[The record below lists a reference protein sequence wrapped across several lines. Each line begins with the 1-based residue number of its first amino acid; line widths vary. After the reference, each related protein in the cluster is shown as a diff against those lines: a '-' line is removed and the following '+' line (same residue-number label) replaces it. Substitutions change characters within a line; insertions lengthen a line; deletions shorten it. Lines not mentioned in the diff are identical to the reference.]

1 MKIIIDKNSILLPIS
16 KLVGITEKR
25 SLMPILS
32 NILIDFG
39 KKQTTIYSTDLE
51 LSAIGFIDYRSPEEK
66 KIVIHGRKFLEI
78 LREMDSGEIALQI
91 EENTLAIKQKQT
103 EIVLSLQDPD
113 EFPEVKKIG
122 GNEEIV
128 IDGTTLLEMIE
139 KVSFAISVDE
149 TRYILTGMHISGKDG
164 SMVVVGTDGFRMAFY
179 QKQIEGMKNF
189 KGITIPKRSL
199 SEMERVIDEGEKV
212 IMTIDD
218 KHVQIS
224 TQNVIVVSRV
234 IEGSFPDYENVIPQ
248 GNDNT
253 VVLEKESFVRGL
265 KKVSS
270 IIGRS
275 EPIKMSLAKGKL
287 EMEAESDI
295 GRAKEVIDI
304 DYNGES
310 TTMNFNVRFVMDVV
324 SHIGGNVVIMSAP
337 TTYGAVLFR
346 EENNEF
352 YKNIVMPIRI

>member
-16 KLVGITEKR
+16 KIVGITEKR

-32 NILIDFG
+32 NILIDFE
-39 KKQTTIYSTDLE
+39 KTQTTVYSTDLE
-51 LSAIGFIDYRSPEEK
+51 LSAIGFIDFKAPEEK

-78 LREMDSGEIALQI
+78 LKEMDSGEITLQI
-91 EENTLAIKQKQT
+91 EENILAIKQKQT

-113 EFPEVKKIG
+113 EFPEVKKIT

-128 IDGTTLLEMIE
+128 IDGSTFLEMIE

-149 TRYILTGMHISGKDG
+149 TRYILTGMYISGRDG

-179 QKQIEGMKNF
+179 QRQIEGMKSF

-199 SEMERVIDEGEKV
+199 NEMERVIDEGEKV
-212 IMTIDD
+212 TMIIDD

-224 TQNVIVVSRV
+224 TKNIIVVSRV

-248 GNDNT
+248 TNDNVIT
-253 VVLEKESFVRGL
+253 LEKELFIRGL

-275 EPIKMSLAKGKL
+275 EPIKMSLSKGKL

-295 GRAKEVIDI
+295 GRAKELLDI
-304 DYNGES
+304 DYNGET

-324 SHIGGNVVIMSAP
+324 SHIEGNSVIMSAP
-337 TTYGAVLFR
+337 TTYGAVLFK

>member
-1 MKIIIDKNSILLPIS
+1 MNIIVDKNSILLPVS

-39 KKQTTIYSTDLE
+39 KASTTVYSTDLE
-51 LSAIGFIDYRSPEEK
+51 LSAIGLIEYKVPEEK

-78 LREMDSGEIALQI
+78 LREMDSGEIMLQV
-91 EENTLAIKQKQT
+91 EENILTIKQKQT
-103 EIVLSLQDPD
+103 EIVLSLQDPE
-113 EFPEVKKIG
+113 EFPEVKKVSG
-122 GNEEIV
+122 GEELV
-128 IDGTTLLEMIE
+128 IDGSTFLELIE
-139 KVSFAISVDE
+139 KVSFAISLDE

-164 SMVVVGTDGFRMAFY
+164 NIIVVGTDGFRMAFY

-199 SEMERVIDEGEKV
+199 SEMERIISEGEKV
-212 IMTIDD
+212 IMTIEE
-218 KHVQIS
+218 KHVQIN
-224 TQNVIVVSRV
+224 TKNIVVISRV
-234 IEGSFPDYENVIPQ
+234 IEGSFPDYENVIPRT
-248 GNDNT
+248 NDNIIR
-253 VVLEKESFVRGL
+253 LDKETFIRGL

-275 EPIKMSLAKGKL
+275 EPIKMSLTKGKL

-295 GRAKEVIDI
+295 GRAKEIIDI
-304 DYNGES
+304 DYNGENI
-310 TTMNFNVRFVMDVV
+310 TMNFNVRFVMDVV
-324 SHIGGNVVIMSAP
+324 SHLEGNIVIMSAP
-337 TTYGAVLFR
+337 TSYGAVLFR
-346 EENNEF
+346 EENNNF

>member
-1 MKIIIDKNSILLPIS
+1 MNIIVDKNSILGPIS

-32 NILIDFG
+32 NILIEFG
-39 KKQTTIYSTDLE
+39 KIQTTVYSTDLE
-51 LSAIGFIDYRSPEEK
+51 LSAIGIIDYKSPEER

-78 LREMDSGEIALQI
+78 LREMDTGEITLLI
-91 EENTLAIKQKQT
+91 EENALTIKQKQT

-113 EFPEVKKIG
+113 EFPEVKKIN
-122 GNEEIV
+122 GNEEII
-128 IDGTTLLEMIE
+128 IDGSTLLEMIE

-149 TRYILTGMHISGKDG
+149 TRYVLTGMHIRGMEG
-164 SMVVVGTDGFRMAFY
+164 GLVVVGTDGFRMAFY
-179 QKQIEGMKNF
+179 QKQIEGMKDF

-199 SEMERVIDEGEKV
+199 AEIERIIDEGEKV

-224 TQNVIVVSRV
+224 TKNIVVVSRV

-248 GNDNT
+248 TNDNIIS
-253 VVLEKESFVRGL
+253 LEKDIFIRGL

-275 EPIKMSLAKGKL
+275 EPIKMSLVKGKL

-295 GRAKEVIDI
+295 GRAKEIIDI
-304 DYNGES
+304 DYGGETIS
-310 TTMNFNVRFVMDVV
+310 MNFNVRFVMDVV
-324 SHIGGNVVIMSAP
+324 SHIEGNTVIMSAP
-337 TTYGAVLFR
+337 ATYGAVLFK
-346 EENNEF
+346 EENNNY

>member
-1 MKIIIDKNSILLPIS
+1 MNIIIDKNSILSPIS

-32 NILIDFG
+32 NILIDFE
-39 KKQTTIYSTDLE
+39 KTHTTIYSTDLE
-51 LSAIGFIDYRSPEEK
+51 LSAIGFIDYKAPEEK

-78 LREMDSGEIALQI
+78 LREMDSGEIMLQI
-91 EENTLAIKQKQT
+91 EENILAIKQKQT
-103 EIVLSLQDPD
+103 EIVLSLQDPE

-122 GNEEIV
+122 ENEEIV
-128 IDGTTLLEMIE
+128 IEGATFLEMIE

-164 SMVVVGTDGFRMAFY
+164 SMIVVGTDGFRMAFY
-179 QKQIEGMKNF
+179 QKQIEGMKDF

-199 SEMERVIDEGEKV
+199 SELERIIDEGEKV
-212 IMTIDD
+212 TMTIDE

-224 TQNVIVVSRV
+224 TKNIVVVSRV

-248 GNDNT
+248 TNDNS
-253 VVLEKESFVRGL
+253 VRLEKEIFIRGL

-275 EPIKMSLAKGKL
+275 EPIKMNLTNGKL

-295 GRAKEVIDI
+295 GRAKEIIDI
-304 DYNGES
+304 DYSGES
-310 TTMNFNVRFVMDVV
+310 ITMNFNVRFVMDVV
-324 SHIGGNVVIMSAP
+324 SHIEGNMVIMSAP
-337 TTYGAVLFR
+337 TTYGAVLFK
-346 EENNEF
+346 EDNNNF

>member
-1 MKIIIDKNSILLPIS
+1 MNIIIDKNSILVPVS

-32 NILIDFG
+32 NILIDFS
-39 KKQTTIYSTDLE
+39 KTHTTIYSTDLE
-51 LSAIGFIDYRSPEEK
+51 LSAMGSIEFAAPEEK

-78 LREMDSGEIALQI
+78 LREMDSGDIALQI

-103 EIVLSLQDPD
+103 EITLSLQEPD
-113 EFPEVKKIG
+113 EFPEVKKIN
-122 GNEEIV
+122 GNEELI
-128 IDGTTLLEMIE
+128 IDGTTFLEMIE
-139 KVSFAISVDE
+139 KVSFAISADDS
-149 TRYILTGMHISGKDG
+149 RYILTGMHMTGRNG
-164 SMVVVGTDGFRMAFY
+164 NLVVVGTDGFRMAFFERA
-179 QKQIEGMKNF
+179 IEGMGNF

-199 SEMERVIDEGEKV
+199 LEIDRIIDEGEKV
-212 IMTIDD
+212 TVTVGE

-224 TQNVIVVSRV
+224 TKNIVIISRV

-248 GNDNT
+248 NTDN
-253 VVLEKESFVRGL
+253 VVRLNKEGFMRGL

-275 EPIKMSLAKGKL
+275 EPIKISLTRGKL
-287 EMEAESDI
+287 EMDAESDI

-304 DYNGES
+304 TYDGEDTS
-310 TTMNFNVRFVMDVV
+310 MNFNVRFVMDVV
-324 SHIGGNVVIMSAP
+324 SHIESDTVVMSAP
-337 TTYGAVLFR
+337 TSYGAVLFK
-346 EENNEF
+346 EENNEH

>member
-1 MKIIIDKNSILLPIS
+1 MNIVVDKNSILLPVS

-32 NILIDFG
+32 NILIDFE
-39 KKQTTIYSTDLE
+39 KSHTTVYSTDLE
-51 LSAIGFIDYRSPEEK
+51 LSAIGFIEYKAPEEK

-78 LREMDSGEIALQI
+78 LREMDSGEIMLQI
-91 EENTLAIKQKQT
+91 EENVLAIKQKQT
-103 EIVLSLQDPD
+103 EIVLSLQDPE
-113 EFPEVKKIG
+113 EFPEVKKIV
-122 GNEEIV
+122 GNDELV
-128 IDGTTLLEMIE
+128 IDGATFLEMIE

-149 TRYILTGMHISGKDG
+149 TRYILTGMYICGKDG
-164 SMVVVGTDGFRMAFY
+164 SMVVVGTDGFRMAFC
-179 QKQIEGMKNF
+179 QKQIEGIKSF

-199 SEMERVIDEGEKV
+199 TELERIVDEGEKV
-212 IMTIDD
+212 IMTIDE

-224 TQNVIVVSRV
+224 TKNIVVVSRV

-248 GNDNT
+248 TNDNS
-253 VVLEKESFVRGL
+253 VRLEKESFIRGL

-275 EPIKMSLAKGKL
+275 EPIKMILSNGKL

-295 GRAKEVIDI
+295 GRAKEIIDI
-304 DYNGES
+304 DYNGENI
-310 TTMNFNVRFVMDVV
+310 TMNFNVRFVMDVV
-324 SHIGGNVVIMSAP
+324 SHMEGNTVIMSAP
-337 TTYGAVLFR
+337 TTYGAVLFK
-346 EENNEF
+346 EENNDF

>member
-1 MKIIIDKNSILLPIS
+1 MNIIVDKNSILVPIS

-39 KKQTTIYSTDLE
+39 KKQTTVYSTDLE
-51 LSAIGFIDYRSPEEK
+51 LSAIGIIDYKAPEEK

-78 LREMDSGEIALQI
+78 LREMDNGEITLQI
-91 EENTLAIKQKQT
+91 EENTLTIKQKQT
-103 EIVLSLQDPD
+103 EIVLSLQDPE
-113 EFPEVKKIG
+113 EFPEVKKIT

-128 IDGTTLLEMIE
+128 IDGSTFLEMIE

-149 TRYILTGMHISGKDG
+149 SRYILTGMHISGKDG
-164 SMVVVGTDGFRMAFY
+164 SLVVVGTDGFRMAFY

-199 SEMERVIDEGEKV
+199 AEMERIIDESEKV
-212 IMTIDD
+212 IMIIDD

-224 TQNVIVVSRV
+224 TKNIVVVSRV

-248 GNDNT
+248 TNDYNIS
-253 VVLEKESFVRGL
+253 LEKEIFIRGL

-275 EPIKMSLAKGKL
+275 EPIKMSLVKGKL

-304 DYNGES
+304 DYNGELI
-310 TTMNFNVRFVMDVV
+310 TMNFNVRFVMDVV
-324 SHIGGNVVIMSAP
+324 SHIEGNTVIMSAP
-337 TTYGAVLFR
+337 AAYGAVLFK
-346 EENNEF
+346 EENNDY

>member
-1 MKIIIDKNSILLPIS
+1 MNIIIDKNSILLPIS

-39 KKQTTIYSTDLE
+39 KTRTTVYSTDLD
-51 LSAIGFIDYRSPEEK
+51 LSAIGFIEYKAPEEK

-78 LREMDSGEIALQI
+78 LREMDNGEITLII
-91 EENTLAIKQKQT
+91 EENILTIKQKQT
-103 EIVLSLQDPD
+103 EIVLSLQDPE
-113 EFPEVKKIG
+113 EFPEVKKIS

-128 IDGTTLLEMIE
+128 IDGATFLEMIE

-164 SMVVVGTDGFRMAFY
+164 SLVVVGTDGFRMAFY
-179 QKQIEGMKNF
+179 QKQVEGMNNF

-199 SEMERVIDEGEKV
+199 AEMERIIDEDEKV
-212 IMTIDD
+212 KMTIDE

-224 TQNVIVVSRV
+224 TKNIVVISRV

-248 GNDNT
+248 TNDNV
-253 VVLEKESFVRGL
+253 VVLEKELFIRGL

-275 EPIKMSLAKGKL
+275 EPIKMNLTKGKL

-295 GRAKEVIDI
+295 GRAKEIIDI

-324 SHIGGNVVIMSAP
+324 SHIEGNTVIMGAP
-337 TTYGAVLFR
+337 TTYGAVLFK
-346 EENNEF
+346 EEKNDH

>member
-1 MKIIIDKNSILLPIS
+1 MNIIVDKNSILSPVS

-39 KKQTTIYSTDLE
+39 KTNTLVYSTDLE
-51 LSAIGFIDYRSPEEK
+51 LSAIGSIDFQAPEEK
-66 KIVIHGRKFLEI
+66 RIVIHGRKFLEI
-78 LREMDSGEIALQI
+78 LREMDNGEITLQI
-91 EENTLAIKQKQT
+91 EENILAIKQKQT
-103 EIVLSLQDPD
+103 EIVLSLQDPE
-113 EFPEVKKIG
+113 EFPEVKKISG
-122 GNEEIV
+122 EEELV
-128 IDGTTLLEMIE
+128 IDGAVLLEMIE
-139 KVSFAISVDE
+139 RVSFAISADE

-164 SMVVVGTDGFRMAFY
+164 GMVVVGTDGFRMAFY
-179 QKQIEGMKNF
+179 EKAIDGIRNF
-189 KGITIPKRSL
+189 RGITIPKRSL
-199 SEMERVIDEGEKV
+199 SELERIIDEGEKV
-212 IMTIDD
+212 VIAIEE

-224 TQNVIVVSRV
+224 TKNMVVISRV

-248 GNDNT
+248 TNENN
-253 VVLEKESFVRGL
+253 VRLEKDSFVRGL

-275 EPIKMSLAKGKL
+275 EPIRMNLTKGKL

-304 DYNGES
+304 NYDGENV
-310 TTMNFNVRFVMDVV
+310 TMNFNVRFVMDVV
-324 SHIGGNVVIMSAP
+324 SHLGGDFFVMSVP
-337 TTYGAVLFR
+337 TTYGAVLFK
-346 EENNEF
+346 EENNDY

>member
-1 MKIIIDKNSILLPIS
+1 MKIIVDKNSILAPIS

-32 NILIDFG
+32 NILIDFE
-39 KKQTTIYSTDLE
+39 KTQTTVYSTDLE
-51 LSAIGFIDYRSPEEK
+51 LSAIGFIDFKAPEEK
-66 KIVIHGRKFLEI
+66 RIVIHGRKFLEI
-78 LREMDSGEIALQI
+78 LREMDNGEITLQI
-91 EENTLAIKQKQT
+91 EENVLAIKQKQT

-113 EFPEVKKIG
+113 EFPEVKKIS
-122 GNEEIV
+122 GNDDIV
-128 IDGTTLLEMIE
+128 IDGTTFLEMIE

-149 TRYILTGMHISGKDG
+149 TRYILTGMYIIGQDG

-179 QKQIEGMKNF
+179 QKKIDGMKSF

-199 SEMERVIDEGEKV
+199 TEMERIIDEGEKV

-224 TQNVIVVSRV
+224 TKNIVVVSRV

-248 GNDNT
+248 TNDNVIT
-253 VVLEKESFVRGL
+253 LEKELFIRGL

-275 EPIKMSLAKGKL
+275 EPIKMSLSKGKL

-295 GRAKEVIDI
+295 GRAKEIIDI

-324 SHIGGNVVIMSAP
+324 SHIEGNTVIMSAP
-337 TTYGAVLFR
+337 TTYGAVLFK

>member
-1 MKIIIDKNSILLPIS
+1 MNIIVDKNSILLPVS

-39 KKQTTIYSTDLE
+39 KTNTMVYSTDLE
-51 LSAIGFIDYRSPEEK
+51 LSAIGSIDFRAPEEK
-66 KIVIHGRKFLEI
+66 RIVIHGRKFLEI
-78 LREMDSGEIALQI
+78 LREMDNGEITLQI
-91 EENTLAIKQKQT
+91 EENILAIKQKQT
-103 EIVLSLQDPD
+103 EIVLSLQDPE
-113 EFPEVKKIG
+113 EFPEVKKISG
-122 GNEEIV
+122 SEELI
-128 IDGTTLLEMIE
+128 IDGETFLEMIE

-179 QKQIEGMKNF
+179 QKSIDGMKSF

-199 SEMERVIDEGEKV
+199 SELERIIDEGEKV
-212 IMTIDD
+212 SMTIEE

-224 TQNVIVVSRV
+224 TKNIVVVSRV

-248 GNDNT
+248 ANENT
-253 VVLEKESFVRGL
+253 VQLNKESFMKGL

-275 EPIKMSLAKGKL
+275 EPIKMSLTKGKL
-287 EMEAESDI
+287 ELEAESDI
-295 GRAKEVIDI
+295 GRAKEIIDI
-304 DYNGES
+304 DYSGDNIA
-310 TTMNFNVRFVMDVV
+310 MNFNVRFVMDVV
-324 SHIGGNVVIMSAP
+324 SHMEGNTIIVSAP
-337 TTYGAVLFR
+337 TAYGAVLFK
-346 EENNEF
+346 EENNDY